1 MSYIDNKIQ
10 ESLNKVLK
18 KIINESKTN
27 TFENNL
33 LFLDKKINNY
43 INTEKIKIDNK
54 EQYYLTVKGLLIKL
68 NNIILKLGYNYSLI
82 NSEILYD
89 TVFCVKYFIHNS
101 SNWSE
106 DELFELDD
114 KLYDTFDMDELN
126 ELNIEISLIDM
137 LNENEESFIK
147 LSFDIDKV
155 FNFEFNEIDNK

>member
-1 MSYIDNKIQ
+1 MKT
-10 ESLNKVLK
+10 KKLK
-18 KIINESKTN
+18 LIIK
-27 TFENNL
+27 
-33 LFLDKKINNY
+33 
-43 INTEKIKIDNK
+43 
-54 EQYYLTVKGLLIKL
+54 
-68 NNIILKLGYNYSLI
+68 NNIILKLGYNYSSI

-89 TVFCVKYFIHNS
+89 TVFCVKYFINNS

-114 KLYDTFDMDELN
+114 KLYDTFDMEKLN
-126 ELNIEISLIDM
+126 KLNIEISLIDM